1 MCEWVSAWACE
12 WRGMKACALV
22 HAVAFADL
30 CLHARVWLCSDSKVA
45 LSDGALCDWPWYLRW
60 ESCGL
65 YAWNCGQHCRRLARI
80 ETSQKTAHKVCF
92 FEFYFMRTCFPQPG
106 WTSSGK
112 VCKAPLSY
120 AGILSSCSMVQPI
133 CGYQIVQGPCSAIM
147 RVAEFNADMKRGLEQ
162 KCSVQCMHALVF
174 CRFLFAYSCLEKG
187 HAKMLARRT
196 TRLHARRGGWTW
208 VMVSHFRGKL
218 MLNWIECA

>member
-1 MCEWVSAWACE
+1 MTEHCAIGHGIFDGNRVACML
-12 WRGMKACALV
+12 GIV
-22 HAVAFADL
+22 GSIV
-30 CLHARVWLCSDSKVA
+30 V
-45 LSDGALCDWPWYLRW
+45 GLR
-60 ESCGL
+60 ES
-65 YAWNCGQHCRRLARI
+65 RLLRKLP
-80 ETSQKTAHKVCF
+80 TRCVF

-218 MLNWIECA
+218 MLNSIGCA